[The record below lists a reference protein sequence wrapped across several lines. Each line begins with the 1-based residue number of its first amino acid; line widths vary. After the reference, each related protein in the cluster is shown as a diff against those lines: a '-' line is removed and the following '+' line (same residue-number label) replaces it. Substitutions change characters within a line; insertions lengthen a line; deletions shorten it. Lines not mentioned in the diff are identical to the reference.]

1 MSGPDLNTSGNS
13 PASFLFV
20 VPKKNFPN
28 ASDRNYIRRCMRESI
43 RTQKQ
48 ELYTYLMENNLR
60 KAFGIVYLGKQK
72 PTFEET
78 NQQIKKLLT
87 SYIQQS

>member
-1 MSGPDLNTSGNS
+1 MYGPDLSTSDNS
-13 PASFLFV
+13 PAAFVFV

-48 ELYTYLMENNLR
+48 ELYAFLSEKNQR